1 MNTRPS
7 VEPGTPLAALA
18 TPALVVDAA
27 ALERNLARMA
37 RFARESGIALRAHAK
52 THKCPAIGQQ
62 QIALGAVGLCC
73 QTVREA
79 EALVSGGIRD
89 ILVSNQVVGPGK
101 IERLAALARRARIGV
116 CVDAAS
122 NVADLSAAAAHHGTT
137 LDVLVEINVGMDRC
151 GVKPGTPALE
161 LARAIANAPGLHF
174 AGLQAYQGRAQ
185 HMRTF
190 DERHAAITRAID
202 LSRHTRD
209 LILSCGLD
217 CPSVTGAGTGTFA
230 IEAASGVYTEIQ
242 AGSYVFMDADYARNR
257 TRDGAAFADFEQSL
271 FVLATVISH
280 VRRDRA
286 VVDAGLKAIGVDAGL
301 PVVADLPGAQY
312 TRASDE
318 HGILNLTDCPQPLR
332 LGDRLQLIPGN
343 CDPTVNLYDNYV
355 VVRDQRVEALWPIV
369 ARGPGH

>member
-1 MNTRPS
+1 MSTRPS

-52 THKCPAIGQQ
+52 THKCPAIGLQ

-79 EALVSGGIRD
+79 EALVSGGIRN

-116 CVDAAS
+116 CVDDAS
-122 NVADLSAAAAHHGTT
+122 NVADLSAAAARHGAT

-151 GVKPGTPALE
+151 GVSPGTPALE

-174 AGLQAYQGRAQ
+174 GGLQAYQGRAQ
-185 HMRTF
+185 HLRTF

-202 LSRHTRD
+202 SSRQTRD

-257 TRDGAAFADFEQSL
+257 NHDGAVFADFEHSL
-271 FVLATVISH
+271 FVLGTVISH
-280 VRRDRA
+280 VTPDRA

-301 PVVADLPGAQY
+301 PVVAGLPGARY

-318 HGILNLTDCPQPLR
+318 HGILDLTDCPQPLR
-332 LGDRLQLIPGN
+332 LGDKLQLIPGN

-355 VVRDQRVEALWPIV
+355 VVRDQRVAALWPIV